1 MHFDTDNAVAF
12 FDFDLTLTERDTIRD
27 FPRRLYGRVGFTR
40 RLLSVLPFLYAF
52 KAGLCSATQAK
63 EAYVTRFYA
72 GMKQSDLLNH
82 GAEYSRARIPKIL
95 DKNMLERLQLHQ
107 ERGHTVVIVSAS
119 LSAWLAPWCTSLGV
133 DLLATEIECI
143 DGVVT
148 GRLSGLNCHGEEKVK
163 RIRERYNLSKFDKIY
178 AYGDSNAD
186 LPMLAI
192 ADHAWFK
199 GKPLA
204 PQRFTQSV
212 EKISHAG

>member
-1 MHFDTDNAVAF
+1 MRFDTDNAIAF
-12 FDFDLTLTERDTIRD
+12 FDFDLTLTTRDTIRD
-27 FPRRLYGRVGFTR
+27 FPRRLYGRVGFSH

-72 GMKQSDLLNH
+72 GMKQQDILNRGADYSRTRIPNILNH
-82 GAEYSRARIPKIL
+82 
-95 DKNMLERLQLHQ
+95 NMLKRLQLHQ
-107 ERGHTVVIVSAS
+107 ECGHTVVVVSAS
-119 LSAWLAPWCTSLGV
+119 LSVWLAPWCASLGI

-143 DGVVT
+143 DGIVT
-148 GRLSGLNCHGEEKVK
+148 GNLSGLNCHGDEKVK
-163 RIRERYNLSKFDKIY
+163 RIRERYNLSNFDEIY

-199 GKPLA
+199 GKPIE
-204 PQRFTQSV
+204 PQRLTQSV